1 MLFCLFVGTAWAQT
15 VKLSDYLDKPNTV
28 FKLKCKKSERYLS
41 VEAENSTSGLQI
53 KDAVN
58 EDKQDFFIIS
68 TGSTEGNYVWIQSA
82 ASGNFV
88 QKVGSWDSKVSGSAS
103 PFKVEEVAEGEYK
116 FHNRSGMAGY
126 LGPNKN
132 DTGDG
137 KVIYSNHTADND
149 NAIWTLELSSV
160 DETVLNSAVAKREN
174 MKILWSQFPE
184 TQAFKLKSKEDGQY
198 YFSVVESNSN
208 TGIKLQKATEGNGQI
223 FYLRTAYDNDGFIVQ
238 CANSEFISTV
248 SPWFATASANAT
260 AFYIENPEDGVI
272 RLKGEEGFLGF
283 GTAQENEVI
292 YSDKGNGAK
301 SQWVLEL
308 ATVDDATKQN
318 VISAFD
324 AYRPTYLNNVVTP
337 KWKNQESV
345 VFGYVGGY
353 PESSRAEFE
362 AIQTYEAKEAYVS
375 KYSRVAVQVGG
386 YYRLVCV
393 APKAGNGEVSHNTLT
408 FNGNGNLVT
417 APKSSSNV
425 NQIFTFED
433 AGNGK
438 YYLKSANA
446 DKYLDKIAAGDY
458 RAAVVELED
467 ACKID
472 LRAYNAL
479 AQYNLKN
486 ADSNNDNH
494 CLFAE
499 NHKSEA
505 VPYACAGWNNGANS
519 ASAWYLIPATELE
532 VEVANAYGSIYL
544 PFDVTLADAQ
554 KAYAVT
560 ATSETSATLTEMED
574 IPAGEGAILAQG
586 SYTLNIADATS
597 DWTDNKLEGTNVNT
611 YIAGP
616 AYVLGLVEGEV
627 ALAKAAL
634 NRDENGAEGSTH
646 FLNNANKAYLP
657 VTSGTSLTLRFNF
670 GGETT
675 AIESVLNNGVNVNA
689 PIYDLSGRRVNNAVK
704 GGIYIQNGK
713 KFIVK

>member
-1 MLFCLFVGTAWAQT
+1 MMLCMFVGASVAQT
-15 VKLSDYLDKPNTV
+15 VKLSDYINQPNTV
-28 FKLKCKKSERYLS
+28 FKLKCKKSELYLS
-41 VEAENSTSGLQI
+41 VEAENSTTGLQI
-53 KDAVN
+53 KNAAD
-58 EDKQDFFIIS
+58 EDKQDFFIIP
-68 TGSTEGNYVWIQSA
+68 TGSTEGDYVWIQSA
-82 ASGNFV
+82 ATGNFV

-116 FHNRSGMAGY
+116 FYNRSGMAGY

-160 DETVLNSAVAKREN
+160 EETVLNSAVAKREN

-184 TQAFKLKSKEDGQY
+184 TQAFKLKSKEDSQY

-223 FYLRTAYDNDGFIVQ
+223 FYLRTAYDNDGFFVQ

-272 RLKGEEGFLGF
+272 RLKGEEGYLGF
-283 GTAQENEVI
+283 DNAQDNEVI
-292 YSDKGNGAK
+292 YSDKSNGAK

-308 ATVDDATKQN
+308 ATVDNATKQN

-324 AYRPTYLNNVVTP
+324 AYRPTYLNEVVTP

-345 VFGYVGGY
+345 VLGYVGGY

-375 KYSRVAVQVGG
+375 KYNASRVVLQVGG

-393 APKAGNGEVSHNTLT
+393 APKAGNGETSYNTLT

-438 YYLKSANA
+438 YYLKNANA
-446 DKYLDKIAAGDY
+446 DKYLNKIAAGGY
-458 RAAVVELED
+458 RSEVVELGQ

-472 LRAYNAL
+472 LRAYDAL

-486 ADSNNDNH
+486 ADSDNNQH

-499 NHKSEA
+499 NHSGEA

-532 VEVANAYGSIYL
+532 VEVANAFGSIYL
-544 PFDVTLADAQ
+544 PFDVTLADGQ

-560 ATSETSATLTEMED
+560 ATSETSATLTEKED

-586 SYTLNIADATS
+586 TYTLNIAEATS

-611 YIAGP
+611 YIEGP
-616 AYVLGLVEGEV
+616 AYVLGLVGGEV
-627 ALAKAAL
+627 ALAKAKL
-634 NRDENGAEGSTH
+634 NKDANGAEGTTH

-657 VTSGTSLTLRFNF
+657 ASSGASLALRFNF
-670 GGETT
+670 GGNTT
-675 AIESVLNNGVNVNA
+675 AIESVVNGLDVNA
-689 PIYDLSGRRVNNAVK
+689 PIYDLSGRRVNAATK
-704 GGIYIQNGK
+704 GIYIQNGK

>member
-1 MLFCLFVGTAWAQT
+1 MLFCMVVGTAWAQT

-137 KVIYSNHTADND
+137 KVIYSNHSADND

-160 DETVLNSAVAKREN
+160 EETVLNSAVAKREN

-208 TGIKLQKATEGNGQI
+208 TGIKLQNATEGNGQI

-238 CANSEFISTV
+238 CANSEFISSV
-248 SPWFATASANAT
+248 NPWYATASANAT

-272 RLKGEEGFLGF
+272 RLKGEYGFLGF
-283 GTAQENEVI
+283 GTAQKNEVI

-308 ATVDDATKQN
+308 ATVDDVTKEN
-318 VISAFD
+318 VISTFD

-375 KYSRVAVQVGG
+375 KYKASRVVLQVGG

-393 APKAGNGEVSHNTLT
+393 APKTGNGEASYNTLT

-446 DKYLDKIAAGDY
+446 DKYLDKIAAGGY

-486 ADSNNDNH
+486 ADSDNDNH

-519 ASAWYLIPATELE
+519 PSAWYLIPATKHE
-532 VEVANAYGSIYL
+532 VEVTAAGFATLNL
-544 PFDVTLADAQ
+544 PFDVTLPNTV
-554 KAYAVT
+554 KAYAV
-560 ATSETSATLTEMED
+560 EGVEGDWLTMEVKAD
-574 IPAGEGAILAQG
+574 IPANKGAILEG
-586 SYTLNIADATS
+586 EGTHTLTIAPATS
-597 DWTDNKLEGTNVNT
+597 DWSKNLLLGTNVNT
-611 YIAGP
+611 EITDE
-616 AYVLGLVEGEV
+616 AYVLGNGSDGVGLYKALMTEG
-627 ALAKAAL
+627 KW
-634 NRDENGAEGSTH
+634 
-646 FLNNANKAYLP
+646 LNNANKAYLP
-657 VTSGTSLTLRFNF
+657 ASAVTTLAATLRFNF
-670 GGETT
+670 GGTT
-675 AIESVLNNGVNVNA
+675 AIESVLNNGVDANA

-713 KFIVK
+713 KIIVK